1 MIYYQSNAVLTPN
14 QLDTLYSSVGYTTYT
29 EDLDKL
35 NRALTKSLIVITA
48 WHNTTPVGLIRA
60 VGDGETI
67 LYIQDILVLPS
78 NQNKGIGTQLLTDVL
93 DAYPDV
99 EQLALLTGET
109 LTLSN
114 FYDSLG
120 FTPFENGGEAIT
132 LYQLN

>member
-14 QLDTLYSSVGYTTYT
+14 QLDTLYSSVGYATCT

-35 NRALTKSLIVITA
+35 TRALSKSLIVITA

-67 LYIQDILVLPS
+67 LYIQEILVDPS
-78 NQNKGIGTQLLTDVL
+78 NQNKGIGTQLLTEVL
-93 DAYPDV
+93 DAYPDA
-99 EQLALLTGET
+99 EQHVLLKEAT
-109 LTLSN
+109 LTLGN

-120 FTPFENGGEAIT
+120 FVPYNDGKELV